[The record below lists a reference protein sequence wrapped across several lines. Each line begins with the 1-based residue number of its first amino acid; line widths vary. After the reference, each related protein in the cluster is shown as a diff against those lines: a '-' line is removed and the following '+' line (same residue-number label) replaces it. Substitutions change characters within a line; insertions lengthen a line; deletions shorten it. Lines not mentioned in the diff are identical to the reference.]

1 MTTLSLFLV
10 FTLFW
15 LFVIWALADAFL
27 RALRKS
33 L

>member
-1 MTTLSLFLV
+1 MSTLALFAI
-10 FTLFW
+10 FTAFW
-15 LFVIWALADAFL
+15 VFVIWALADAFL